1 MEITIH
7 KISVAPNITSFTI
20 VKAMMLSTLFLSI
33 YRLLNTVYTFRGLGN
48 NLGPLLAF
56 YFKLMVFEGDY
67 IYLLQYIQHL
77 SLRIIVILLAACRV
91 TWITTGSL
99 PMSIQ

>member
-7 KISVAPNITSFTI
+7 KISVAHNITSFTI

-33 YRLLNTVYTFRGLGN
+33 YRLLNTVYTIRGLGN

-56 YFKLMVFEGDY
+56 YFELMVFEGDY
-67 IYLLQYIQHL
+67 IYIYFNVFQHL
-77 SLRIIVILLAACRV
+77 SLRMIVILLAVCRV
-91 TWITTGSL
+91 TWITTGSF
-99 PMSIQ
+99 P

>member
-7 KISVAPNITSFTI
+7 KISVALNITSFTI

-33 YRLLNTVYTFRGLGN
+33 YRLSNTVYTFRGLGN

-56 YFKLMVFEGDY
+56 YFELMVFERRLHISTS
-67 IYLLQYIQHL
+67 IYSSIFPF
-77 SLRIIVILLAACRV
+77 
-91 TWITTGSL
+91 GSL
-99 PMSIQ
+99 LFF